1 MEPATIQRSPSGP
14 SSLVQP
20 AQNGSHP
27 PEDEM
32 KDLEQLIDVGTTI
45 LNQAL
50 DLVNDSLTS
59 DEQLTVH
66 SQYMPGST
74 IGTNDVVLRLMA
86 IMLELI
92 PSLRQTSSSRA
103 RPLYSLAGL
112 RGPSTAIR
120 SLI

>member
-74 IGTNDVVLRLMA
+74 IGMNDVVLRLMA

-92 PSLRQTSSSRA
+92 LSLRQTSSSRA

-120 SLI
+120 SLV

>member
-92 PSLRQTSSSRA
+92 LSLRQTSSSRA